1 MELQKMFYSPI
12 AWLILIIFAL
22 QTNMAL
28 MDSVHQFVKNMA
40 LGYGSKNLTFSIYS
54 GPFGIF
60 TGILANLYLYIPL
73 LTMGLLSREFG
84 SGSIKLLYSSP
95 ISNTQI
101 VLGKFVSMMAFG
113 LAMVMIV
120 ILEIVLG
127 ITAIKDFDLP
137 LVLTGLLGM
146 YLLIGT
152 YSAIGLFMSSLTSY
166 QIVAA
171 IGTFATL
178 FALSKVDTLWQQ
190 IDFVRDITFWLSING
205 RSIILQNG
213 LICTEDILYFLL
225 VTGMFILFTL
235 FRLQG
240 LREKS
245 SIYVSLLRYVGTFTA
260 VVIIG
265 YVSTIPTLMGYYDA
279 SRTKANTLTPN
290 SQEVL
295 SKLKGKVK
303 LTTYGN
309 VFDPYFGI
317 TTPVNQKSDMKRY
330 EKYKRFYPN
339 MEFGYKYYYA
349 LSNDPVAANNQKVR
363 FKGLTTQQALVN
375 TVENYNMDLE
385 RFKPGADYKKDI
397 DLNSELNRV
406 VTTITDESGK
416 VAYLRFF
423 DDQSVLPDESNITAA
438 FKNLVA
444 VLPVVGFVKG
454 HEQRDVND
462 FGARGYFT
470 IAKQKT
476 FRYALINNGF
486 AFTELDLSSPIP
498 KHINILVIA
507 DVKTSFTALELQ
519 NLNDY
524 IDRGGNLVIASDVK
538 RQKTMNPLVA
548 RFGVQFMEGQVV
560 EHNKGY
566 PMDLVTAQ
574 PTSEGQ
580 ALTYQFKQVADIG
593 GIVSMDGVSAISY
606 KPKDG
611 FKYTRLLVSDT
622 IKNDIPLDSAGSW
635 NELQTADF
643 VDDNP
648 KYNGEAG
655 DAFGSQVTA
664 VAITRKVSGKDQKI
678 VVLGDADCISN
689 NELLRYRAGM
699 KTTNFYLVTGMFSW
713 LSDNE
718 VPIDVRRPEATDNE
732 INVSKPALSF
742 LNILYKFIIPGLFLL
757 SFLLIWLRRKGR

>member
-12 AWLILIIFAL
+12 AWLILIIFAV
-22 QTNMAL
+22 QTNIGL
-28 MDSVHQFVKNMA
+28 MDSIHQFVRTMN
-40 LGYGSKNLTFSIYS
+40 LGYGTKNLTFSIYS

-95 ISNTQI
+95 ISNKQI

-113 LAMVMIV
+113 LAMLVIV
-120 ILEIVLG
+120 VFEIMLG
-127 ITAIKDFDLP
+127 ITAIKDFDVP

-146 YLLIGT
+146 YLLICT

-178 FALSKVDTLWQQ
+178 FALAKVDTLWQQ
-190 IDFVRDITFWLSING
+190 LDFVRDITFWMSLNG

-213 LICTEDILYFLL
+213 LICSEDILYFLL
-225 VTGMFILFTL
+225 VTGLFILFTL

-245 SIYVSLLRYVGTFTA
+245 PVYVSVIRYLGTFM
-260 VVIIG
+260 VVAIIG
-265 YVSTIPTLMGYYDA
+265 YVSTLPALMGYYDA
-279 SRTKANTLTPN
+279 SRTKANTLTLK
-290 SQEVL
+290 SQEVI

-309 VFDPYFGI
+309 IFDPYFGI
-317 TTPVNQKSDMKRY
+317 TLPVNQKSDMQRY
-330 EKYKRFYPN
+330 EKYRRFYPN
-339 MEFGYKYYYA
+339 MEFEYKYYYA
-349 LSNDPVAANNQKVR
+349 LATDANAANNQKVR
-363 FKGLTTQQALVN
+363 FKGLTTQQALVK
-375 TVENYNMDLE
+375 TAENYNMDLE
-385 RFKPGADYKKDI
+385 RFKPGQDYKEEI

-406 VTTITDESGK
+406 VTKITDESGK

-470 IAKQKT
+470 ISKQKT

-486 AFTELDLSSPIP
+486 AFTEFDLSSPVP

-507 DVKTSFTALELQ
+507 DVKTDFTPVEMH
-519 NLNDY
+519 NLNNY
-524 IDRGGNLVIASDVK
+524 IDRGGNLIIASDVK
-538 RQKTMNPLVA
+538 RQKSMNPLVA
-548 RFGVQFMEGQVV
+548 RFGVKFMKGQVV

-574 PTSEGQ
+574 TTPEAQ
-580 ALTYQFKQVADIG
+580 ALTYQFKQVADVG
-593 GIVSMDGVSAISY
+593 GIVSMDGTTAISY
-606 KPKDG
+606 KPQDG

-622 IKNDIPLDSAGSW
+622 IKNAIPLDSAGSW
-635 NELQTADF
+635 NELQSTDF
-643 VDDNP
+643 VDSNP
-648 KYNGEAG
+648 KYNAESG
-655 DAFGSQVTA
+655 DALGSQTTA
-664 VAITRKVSGKDQKI
+664 LAITRKVNGKDQKI
-678 VVLGDADCISN
+678 VVLGDADCMSN
-689 NELLRYRAGM
+689 NELLRFRAGM
-699 KTTNFYLVTGMFSW
+699 KTTNFYLVTGMFFW

-732 INVSKPALSF
+732 INISKSALSF
-742 LNILYKFIIPGLFLL
+742 LNIFYKFIIPGLFLL
-757 SFLLIWLRRKGR
+757 CFVLIWLRRKGR